1 MLRLYFEDVLD
12 STLDPNPTQRS
23 LGVILTWWREKN
35 GPEVEWCLPDG
46 AQHSIPIQPTFAL
59 NLTKF
64 SQSPAALQTQIFR
77 NLEKISQDKE
87 DKRADEACFLL
98 AQCYFDGI
106 GTAESD
112 EKGFQCLSAI
122 SSTHKAAGLAL
133 TRMRASNRNLEYCK
147 PVATPDPATY
157 PFQISDTP
165 LQVLELLSQKSNLWP
180 SSDASQNSILHWA
193 ATFGLKEHLS
203 LFLGIFPDLIEAQN
217 EVGETPLICAARH
230 GNKTCVEILFDSG
243 AKAGHTQGDT
253 PFSAAVRNHD
263 FDCAR
268 LLLEHGADPNQLIGP
283 GGISTALFQ
292 VLAVEY
298 DTTAVQFLLE
308 LPDISFNVSPQKRF
322 TALHAPVLGTL
333 MYNYYDEFILDG
345 PGAVYDIL
353 LNKWNKK
360 EHLEAC
366 EIRGY
371 TALHWVCLAR
381 DSTSIKKLIPAMT
394 KAGAD
399 VNMMT
404 GFLGSPVWKT
414 ALDLINDRSSV
425 PSAVSRKGP
434 TAVQRY
440 KENTEKMREMLI
452 AKG

>member
-1 MLRLYFEDVLD
+1 MTKALLDAGANILARCFNGDTAMVLCAA
-12 STLDPNPTQRS
+12 S
-23 LGVILTWWREKN
+23 L
-35 GPEVEWCLPDG
+35 LPD
-46 AQHSIPIQPTFAL
+46 
-59 NLTKF
+59 
-64 SQSPAALQTQIFR
+64 
-77 NLEKISQDKE
+77 
-87 DKRADEACFLL
+87 
-98 AQCYFDGI
+98 
-106 GTAESD
+106 
-112 EKGFQCLSAI
+112 
-122 SSTHKAAGLAL
+122 
-133 TRMRASNRNLEYCK
+133 
-147 PVATPDPATY
+147 
-157 PFQISDTP
+157 
-165 LQVLELLSQKSNLWP
+165 LQVPRLLLSRQPQL
-180 SSDASQNSILHWA
+180 ASLQ
-193 ATFGLKEHLS
+193 
-203 LFLGIFPDLIEAQN
+203 
-217 EVGETPLICAARH
+217 
-230 GNKTCVEILFDSG
+230 
-243 AKAGHTQGDT
+243 TQGDT

-414 ALDLINDRSSV
+414 ALDLIDDRSSV

-440 KENTEKMREMLI
+440 KENTEKMRETLI
-452 AKG
+452 AKGAKSRSEILRERWGDLSLLERIKAMSLSYRLTKPFAILVGFLHQVVISGTNVYAMWYRAWMQSNPEEVFFKR

>member
-1 MLRLYFEDVLD
+1 MCIHGKRQKKSLQRTFEILLSIPGLSLERVDYKGRSALLTACMAGDTEVVIHLLSLPECSATLETSYMGGWGVKPLHIAAAQNHFVMTKALLDAGANILARRFNGDTAMVLCAA
-12 STLDPNPTQRS
+12 S
-23 LGVILTWWREKN
+23 L
-35 GPEVEWCLPDG
+35 LPD
-46 AQHSIPIQPTFAL
+46 
-59 NLTKF
+59 
-64 SQSPAALQTQIFR
+64 
-77 NLEKISQDKE
+77 
-87 DKRADEACFLL
+87 
-98 AQCYFDGI
+98 
-106 GTAESD
+106 
-112 EKGFQCLSAI
+112 
-122 SSTHKAAGLAL
+122 
-133 TRMRASNRNLEYCK
+133 
-147 PVATPDPATY
+147 
-157 PFQISDTP
+157 
-165 LQVLELLSQKSNLWP
+165 LQVPMLLLSRQPQL
-180 SSDASQNSILHWA
+180 ASLQ
-193 ATFGLKEHLS
+193 
-203 LFLGIFPDLIEAQN
+203 
-217 EVGETPLICAARH
+217 
-230 GNKTCVEILFDSG
+230 
-243 AKAGHTQGDT
+243 TQGDT

-263 FDCAR
+263 FECAR

-414 ALDLINDRSSV
+414 ALDLIDDRSSV
-425 PSAVSRKGP
+425 PNAVSRKGP

-440 KENTEKMREMLI
+440 KENTEKMRETLI
-452 AKG
+452 AKGAKSRSEILRERWGDLSLLERIKAMAWMQSNPEEVFSRGE